1 MLARE
6 IHHLGDFRLRD
17 LVGINPAFPD
27 AVMVN
32 MQHNAGRLFAVFL
45 EEVLHNVNDE
55 LHRSVVIVQQQH
67 SIEIWPLGYCFGTGD
82 CNRSGVATVIVIIR
96 ARRHCRFFCL
106 YHSGHHQ
113 ISNPEH
119 TALRSWSRAFRST
132 DCTANTHSQW

>member
-1 MLARE
+1 MRLSSLFFHDALQRMLMLARE

-82 CNRSGVATVIVIIR
+82 CNRSGVATVI
-96 ARRHCRFFCL
+96 
-106 YHSGHHQ
+106 
-113 ISNPEH
+113 
-119 TALRSWSRAFRST
+119 TAPNWL
-132 DCTANTHSQW
+132 NL